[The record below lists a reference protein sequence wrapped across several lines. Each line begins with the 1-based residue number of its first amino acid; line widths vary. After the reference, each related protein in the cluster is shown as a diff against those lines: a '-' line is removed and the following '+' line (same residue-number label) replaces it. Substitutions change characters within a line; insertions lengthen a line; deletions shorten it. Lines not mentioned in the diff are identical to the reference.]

1 MASSPNTAL
10 LRGWGSVGG
19 IPRDKKRLR
28 MIAIVVS
35 ITLMCLMHKEGVK
48 RGGREGDLVRGPNP
62 QAMVVE
68 KPRKSKTPRGGR
80 TQRGA
85 GRTKRAHVYDR
96 SMRPKSKV
104 GDGRSSPSPGSAKNI
119 SKIFVNSRWQLIKKI
134 GNGAFGVIYKARCN
148 QTRNDVAIKMEKLK
162 AHSQLHFE
170 QNIFKI
176 MQGPQGLPNVYWYG
190 PVGHYNAMT
199 ATLLGPSLQRAFE
212 VSGNKLSLKTILM
225 IGIQMVSRLQH
236 LHDNHFIHGDVKPD
250 NFVMGLNTTAHV
262 VHIIDFGLAKKYRH
276 PITRKHVAWSQ
287 RVQPLTQI

>member
-104 GDGRSSPSPGSAKNI
+104 GDGRSSPSP
-119 SKIFVNSRWQLIKKI
+119 
-134 GNGAFGVIYKARCN
+134 
-148 QTRNDVAIKMEKLK
+148 
-162 AHSQLHFE
+162 
-170 QNIFKI
+170 
-176 MQGPQGLPNVYWYG
+176 
-190 PVGHYNAMT
+190 
-199 ATLLGPSLQRAFE
+199 
-212 VSGNKLSLKTILM
+212 
-225 IGIQMVSRLQH
+225 
-236 LHDNHFIHGDVKPD
+236 
-250 NFVMGLNTTAHV
+250 
-262 VHIIDFGLAKKYRH
+262 
-276 PITRKHVAWSQ
+276 
-287 RVQPLTQI
+287 